1 MGRGKS
7 LSVGSATSRECMEE
21 TTCNRL
27 QPRRHVGGKTQNT
40 GKKQIKGPGRARNN
54 RACPVCVLVKR
65 MGIEGPEKGCASP
78 ECDSIPVS
86 GARAQAG
93 PPVSSRRRPQ
103 PSTARPYSPVDP
115 VPPVP
120 AGNASH
126 AALHRSAPRG
136 LPRLTSG
143 GALDHREASVSVVS
157 RSLFRDQAR
166 KRSRPVNS
174 PARRTTKAGGSLAF
188 PEERKPR
195 AQRPV
200 LGAMARLAR
209 TGGWVNRHLAVGGT
223 QGPPV
228 ARNLLPIPGDPAFS

>member
-1 MGRGKS
+1 MRIHVVT
-7 LSVGSATSRECMEE
+7 LSHPYTSG
-21 TTCNRL
+21 T
-27 QPRRHVGGKTQNT
+27 
-40 GKKQIKGPGRARNN
+40 
-54 RACPVCVLVKR
+54 
-65 MGIEGPEKGCASP
+65 
-78 ECDSIPVS
+78 
-86 GARAQAG
+86 
-93 PPVSSRRRPQ
+93 
-103 PSTARPYSPVDP
+103 VDP

-166 KRSRPVNS
+166 KRPRPGNS

-200 LGAMARLAR
+200 LGAMAGCRSAVLFMHR
-209 TGGWVNRHLAVGGT
+209 TGEQQRLSECTELHP
-223 QGPPV
+223 GPEQLFYISCPDHWT
-228 ARNLLPIPGDPAFS
+228 PDIYQ